1 MVSLYHYIMRTI
13 NISEEGYQ
21 LVLEKKRRMEE
32 EKKRVVSIARV
43 LDELLKELKELKQE
57 KRYEA
62 LFISD

>member
-1 MVSLYHYIMRTI
+1 MRTI